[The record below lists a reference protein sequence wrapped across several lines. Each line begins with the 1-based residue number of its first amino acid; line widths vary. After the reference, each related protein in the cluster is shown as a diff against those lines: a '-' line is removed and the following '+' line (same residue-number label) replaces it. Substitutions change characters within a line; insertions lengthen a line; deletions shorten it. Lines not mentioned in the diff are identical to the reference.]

1 MSCSYAAP
9 FCDTVR
15 LFGSRL
21 SPKVTIP
28 ADFHIKD
35 RQGQQYITNRMLYAI
50 LSSCHACSS
59 NAFSSP
65 INYLQAVRT
74 VLAQPTF
81 RLCTWL
87 SILVATWTSF
97 IVHWMLEGCFNRS
110 SPMCQHEHCHYFT
123 QLLHTCANYRKAP
136 TWPSIQGLCPRTQLG
151 QGRRHGFRPGW
162 VKIFR
167 EDSAR

>member
-35 RQGQQYITNRMLYAI
+35 RQGQQYTITNRMLYAI

-65 INYLQAVRT
+65 IK
-74 VLAQPTF
+74 PTGG
-81 RLCTWL
+81 
-87 SILVATWTSF
+87 AD
-97 IVHWMLEGCFNRS
+97 RS
-110 SPMCQHEHCHYFT
+110 SSTH
-123 QLLHTCANYRKAP
+123 
-136 TWPSIQGLCPRTQLG
+136 IQFMHRALYSSGDLNFFYSTLN
-151 QGRRHGFRPGW
+151 
-162 VKIFR
+162 
-167 EDSAR
+167 A